1 MTIRIDKISRGEYEA
16 WKVTPYPD
24 GSGNTIDPIN
34 TAHIS
39 EPIAYGQSVDAWAAE
54 LDDNELEAALLIFTD
69 RWTWDEGTPED
80 KVCLEA
86 IEREKK
92 RRDEQD
98 NWLYAGLLSPGV
110 SHGGSPPAHP
120 AIGMI
125 HVEQNGN
132 VLFYDGVNWCSVSIS
147 SQGTIIHS
155 HSHSFSHSN
164 FPLPT
169 TSIGGAPHNHSISKK
184 SSP

>member
-1 MTIRIDKISRGEYEA
+1 MTVRIEKVARGQYDA

-24 GSGNTIDPIN
+24 GTGHTLDPIN

-39 EPIAYGQSVDAWAAE
+39 EPIAYGLSVDAWAAE

-86 IEREKK
+86 LEREKEK
-92 RRDEQD
+92 RDEQE
-98 NWLYAGLLSPGV
+98 NWLHAG
-110 SHGGSPPAHP
+110 SHLTNIALHGAQPQNPVEGR
-120 AIGMI
+120 M
-125 HVEQNGN
+125 HVQPNGRVMVYN
-132 VLFYDGVNWCSVSIS
+132 NGQWCPVSIS
-147 SQGTIIHS
+147 SQGTIQHAHS
-155 HSHSFSHSN
+155 Q
-164 FPLPT
+164 
-169 TSIGGAPHNHSISKK
+169 GAPTHSTPTPKK